1 MLFSHG
7 TFCFLTGDESLKVQ
21 QKTPGFMA
29 VSHFHFPS
37 VFDCSFSQI
46 QLFFFSLSRSLYTW
60 TLTTVVLWVVVPL
73 VKRTGREPGV
83 QLQPSGDVL
92 NGGSQK
98 HLRYYVLVSRSK

>member
-46 QLFFFSLSRSLYTW
+46 QLFFFLSLSLSLHLDPHHRCALGGGASGEADWQRARSS
-60 TLTTVVLWVVVPL
+60 TTTIWGCLERW
-73 VKRTGREPGV
+73 
-83 QLQPSGDVL
+83 
-92 NGGSQK
+92 
-98 HLRYYVLVSRSK
+98 